1 FVTDHNPF
9 IDDVA
14 MERGR
19 DLVTPDSFGLVR
31 LAVALLVGL
40 GVVGVDRPD
49 GVARDD
55 ANPGILFLEVLTGAA
70 DGAAG
75 PRGTD
80 EMRHSAVGLRP
91 DLGSGRVVVHF
102 RIDRIVVLIGKDG
115 VVVRR
120 GDRAALHDI
129 VVGIVG
135 RHGGRRDDDFGTQGA
150 KQPRFFL

>member
-1 FVTDHNPF
+1 
-9 IDDVA
+9 

-19 DLVTPDSFGLVR
+19 DLVTPDPFDLVR

-91 DLGSGRVVVHF
+91 DLGSGRGVVQF
-102 RIDRIVVLIGKDG
+102 PYGRIVVLSVTAG
-115 VVVRR
+115 VVR
-120 GDRAALHDI
+120 
-129 VVGIVG
+129 
-135 RHGGRRDDDFGTQGA
+135 
-150 KQPRFFL
+150 